1 MHELIQFSDETQA
14 KREALYINQL
24 GKYKFYLS
32 FENALCRDYITE
44 KFYLALHAG
53 TLPIVYGGGSK
64 VDYLKVWIFKL
75 FSSFLPLFLDLFC
88 LIALPKLSLVVFC
101 LAVKAV
107 PWRAT
112 QKRKACS
119 KFLPIFIIGILYF

>member
-1 MHELIQFSDETQA
+1 MFNKHAHELIKFSDETQA
-14 KREALYINQL
+14 KREELYINQL

-64 VDYLKVWIFKL
+64 ADYLKVWIL
-75 FSSFLPLFLDLFC
+75 
-88 LIALPKLSLVVFC
+88 
-101 LAVKAV
+101 KAV
-107 PWRAT
+107 
-112 QKRKACS
+112 Q
-119 KFLPIFIIGILYF
+119 

>member
-1 MHELIQFSDETQA
+1 MFNKHAHELIKFSDETQA
-14 KREALYINQL
+14 KREELYINQL

-64 VDYLKVWIFKL
+64 EDYLKVWIFKL
-75 FSSFLPLFLDLFC
+75 SNS
-88 LIALPKLSLVVFC
+88 
-101 LAVKAV
+101 
-107 PWRAT
+107 
-112 QKRKACS
+112 
-119 KFLPIFIIGILYF
+119 